1 MVALETL
8 LRAAEGGRDEAA
20 LVHRDFEAVGVDSW
34 IRAAISD
41 RVDPSLAARVVPAA
55 HAAVVVAALDAF
67 YRLWGLAFP
76 GEFRRVRREW
86 IVLQARWAGG
96 RVEGADGRGVL
107 RRLLRSRL
115 LDPRPVVRGRVRG
128 GFEAGLE
135 EPWVEVEVPQEQA
148 TGAGKAP
155 AGPLVEED
163 VAGAEVP
170 GPGTNGPVLP
180 GPGWPEVDDAA
191 FGEVGADLVLGEGSH
206 AFESVMRE
214 GPEAVD
220 AFAEAWV
227 SSEDFWR
234 EWPGAFRER
243 GRER

>member
-8 LRAAEGGRDEAA
+8 LRAAEGGREETG
-20 LVHRDFEAVGVDSW
+20 LVLRDFEAVGVDSW
-34 IRAAISD
+34 IRAAIRD

-55 HAAVVVAALDAF
+55 YAGVVVAALNAF
-67 YRLWGLAFP
+67 YQLWACAFP

-96 RVEGADGRGVL
+96 RAAGSDGRGVL
-107 RRLLRSRL
+107 RRLLRSGL
-115 LDPRPVVRGRVRG
+115 LDPRPVVRGPVPG
-128 GFEAGLE
+128 GFEAALE
-135 EPWVEVEVPQEQA
+135 EPRVEVQRAGARPPLEERVPE
-148 TGAGKAP
+148 
-155 AGPLVEED
+155 
-163 VAGAEVP
+163 AEVP
-170 GPGTNGPVLP
+170 GRGAEGSEAPGV
-180 GPGWPEVDDAA
+180 GWSEMEDAA

-206 AFESVMRE
+206 AFESVMRK

-220 AFAEAWV
+220 AFAAAWA

-234 EWPGAFRER
+234 EWPGGSRER